1 MEERF
6 STFKIEY
13 AQRSKNRYTNVLTA
27 LGSQIEF
34 EGNSTR
40 VEVNKQRE
48 SIAKILQER
57 FQEKYGC
64 EEIGGFPLRKPC

>member
-13 AQRSKNRYTNVLTA
+13 TQRSENRYVDVLIT

-40 VEVNKQRE
+40 VEVNKRRE
-48 SIAKILQER
+48 SIVKILQER
-57 FQEKYGC
+57 FQEK
-64 EEIGGFPLRKPC
+64 